1 MDWIYQTRDCAS
13 WNFTHP
19 YTWFCVNATYDSF
32 SSHSRCLLHSS
43 SKRSLWLSHL
53 LWFSLGQG
61 EISSFHRVSLVNS
74 NHFSC
79 FTQIIMQFLW
89 VNTMENFLS
98 LCSVLL
104 ACFLE
109 YLSEGPFL
117 SPMKIKSAAPS
128 TGHVQSV
135 CNALFEVNKLI
146 NRK

>member
-1 MDWIYQTRDCAS
+1 VDWIYQTRDCAP
-13 WNFTHP
+13 WNSTQP
-19 YTWFCVNATYDSF
+19 YTLFCVYTTCDSF
-32 SSHSRCLLHSS
+32 SSHTRCLLHSS
-43 SKRSLWLSHL
+43 RRSVWLSHL
-53 LWFSLGQG
+53 LCLSLGQG

-74 NHFSC
+74 NHFC
-79 FTQIIMQFLW
+79 RFTQIITQFPC

-109 YLSEGPFL
+109 YISEGPFL
-117 SPMKIKSAAPS
+117 SQIKNNSAAPS

-135 CNALFEVNKLI
+135 CNGSFEVNKLI